1 MSEYATTGLGSEATP
16 RERQAVARWRPARRW
31 HHPFLATLVIA
42 TSRFITNRLNGLTI
56 EGLERFQ
63 AARDRGGR
71 GLLTFSNHVSLFD
84 DPLLPANFAPRRYEE
99 IRWVAADAV
108 NFFGS
113 AAKAWLF
120 TAGKCVPIVR
130 GAGVDQPGY
139 HFLGRRLA
147 EGCWVQ
153 IFPEGGRTRDP
164 EALMTGPFKL
174 GIGRLIAETA
184 PVTLPFYHYGMHHVL
199 PVGAKLPRREH
210 EIRLVFGEPVEWT
223 ADRLRDAARQPSGP
237 PLEGQALWEALAGWA
252 YRELRRLEA
261 EVNPAAG
268 SERRPA

>member
-1 MSEYATTGLGSEATP
+1 MLQDTTKGLGDETTL

-31 HHPFLATLVIA
+31 YHPLLAALVIE
-42 TSRFITNRLNGLTI
+42 TSRFITNKLNTLTI
-56 EGLERFQ
+56 EGLEGFE
-63 AARDRGGR
+63 AARERGGR
-71 GLLTFSNHVSLFD
+71 GLLTFSNHASLFD
-84 DPLLPANFAPRRYEE
+84 DPLLPANFSPRRYDE

-113 AAKAWLF
+113 APKAWFF

-139 HFLGRRLA
+139 HFLGERLA
-147 EGCWVQ
+147 EGSWVH

-164 EALMTGPFKL
+164 DALMTRPLRL

-184 PVTLPFYHYGMHHVL
+184 PFTLPFYHYGMHHVL
-199 PVGAKLPRREH
+199 PVGAKAPRRGH

-223 ADRLRDAARQPSGP
+223 DDRLREAASQPAGP
-237 PLEGQALWEALAGWA
+237 PLKGQALWRAVADWA
-252 YRELRRLEA
+252 YRELRQLET
-261 EVNPAAG
+261 EVNPAGGEEEQAT
-268 SERRPA
+268 